1 MMIEAYSWRVSNKQ
15 QVCNWVA
22 PVTSASWTSSMDLA
36 TMKKQVAWSS
46 TQVLLI
52 LDCWKIISF
61 GLPTIWDNPYLAK
74 IQMKLDHVGPIK
86 NDLEKVA
93 PNAIQISV
101 PQLIPMDEL
110 RKSGAKWSLCFS
122 QGMFLFPGVFIPNGL
137 ICTALDNVAVTN
149 IPSNKHCRTNALLL
163 LTCCKISLLEGCQEV
178 EAWFPTAWEPM
189 SILFEEIVSQLEWR
203 ILAVRT
209 TRLGYLLTGEQP
221 PETSA

>member
-1 MMIEAYSWRVSNKQ
+1 
-15 QVCNWVA
+15 
-22 PVTSASWTSSMDLA
+22 
-36 TMKKQVAWSS
+36 MKKQVAWSS

-110 RKSGAKWSLCFS
+110 RKA
-122 QGMFLFPGVFIPNGL
+122 GL
-137 ICTALDNVAVTN
+137 
-149 IPSNKHCRTNALLL
+149 RTFFNSWGDAY
-163 LTCCKISLLEGCQEV
+163 LT
-178 EAWFPTAWEPM
+178 
-189 SILFEEIVSQLEWR
+189 
-203 ILAVRT
+203 
-209 TRLGYLLTGEQP
+209 
-221 PETSA
+221 TSYIFGR

>member
-86 NDLEKVA
+86 MTWKRWHRMRSRSAYHSWFRWMNCGRPVRSEASAFL
-93 PNAIQISV
+93 NA
-101 PQLIPMDEL
+101 
-110 RKSGAKWSLCFS
+110 CFCFHKFS
-122 QGMFLFPGVFIPNGL
+122 FL
-137 ICTALDNVAVTN
+137 
-149 IPSNKHCRTNALLL
+149 
-163 LTCCKISLLEGCQEV
+163 
-178 EAWFPTAWEPM
+178 TAWSARHLTM
-189 SILFEEIVSQLEWR
+189 
-203 ILAVRT
+203 
-209 TRLGYLLTGEQP
+209 LL
-221 PETSA
+221 